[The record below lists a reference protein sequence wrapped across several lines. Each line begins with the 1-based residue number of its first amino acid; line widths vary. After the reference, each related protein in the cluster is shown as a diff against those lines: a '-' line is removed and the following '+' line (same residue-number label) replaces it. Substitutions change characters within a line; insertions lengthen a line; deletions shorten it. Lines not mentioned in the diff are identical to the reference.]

1 MKKIN
6 IFLVLIFMI
15 VSFGYGREI
24 KLYHT
29 VKKGETLI
37 AIAKEYDT
45 SVSEIKRLNNL
56 RSNLIREGQKI
67 VVKRIVRKE
76 QKYSSNSKK
85 YSKNN
90 STSAVWGY
98 KTIYYRV
105 RKGDSL
111 WKISRKYGVSIS
123 SIKKLNRLRSSRIK
137 PGMRL
142 KIKVPRK
149 VPKVDKIKPI
159 IGTERKIFYQVKK
172 GDTLE
177 NVAKKFGI
185 TPEEIKKYNL
195 LGEEDFKVGQI
206 IIIPEKEKLS
216 DSEEKETQIENGKF
230 SRAEIVNNAFSY
242 LNMPY
247 KLGGSGKKY
256 IDCSTLTRLVYKKAG
271 IELPKTS
278 YYQFKEGKKVSLSEA
293 LPGDLVF
300 FRRSKYVGHVGIYI
314 GDNLFIHASDKKGRV
329 TIGSL
334 DNPYFKRH
342 FVCIKR
348 YIPSFDN
355 VIARRVKN
363 DVKE

>member
-1 MKKIN
+1 MRKIN
-6 IFLVLIFMI
+6 IFLVLIFI
-15 VSFGYGREI
+15 LASFGYGEVI

-37 AIAKEYDT
+37 AIAKEYGT

-56 RSNLIREGQKI
+56 RSNLIKAGEKL
-67 VVKRIVRKE
+67 VVKKIVRK
-76 QKYSSNSKK
+76 KRKDSSNSKK

-98 KTIYYRV
+98 ETIYYRV

-111 WKISRKYGVSIS
+111 WKISKKYGVSIS
-123 SIKKLNRLRSSRIK
+123 SIKKLNGLKSSRIK

-159 IGTERKIFYQVKK
+159 IGTGQKIFYKVKK

-177 NVAKKFGI
+177 KVAEKFGI

-206 IIIPEKEKLS
+206 IIIPEKKKLS
-216 DSEEKETQIENGKF
+216 DSEGKETQIENGKF
-230 SRAEIVNNAFSY
+230 SRAEIINNAFSY

-247 KLGGSGKKY
+247 KLGGNGKKY
-256 IDCSTLTRLVYKKAG
+256 IDCSTLTRLVYDKIG

-300 FRRSKYVGHVGIYI
+300 FKRGRYVGHVGIYI
-314 GDNLFIHASDKKGRV
+314 GNNLFIHASNKNGRV
-329 TIGSL
+329 TISSL
-334 DNPYFKRH
+334 DSPYFKKH
-342 FVCIKR
+342 FVCVKR
-348 YIPSFDN
+348 YIPCFDN
-355 VIARRVKN
+355 VIARRIKN

>member
-6 IFLVLIFMI
+6 IFLVLIFI
-15 VSFGYGREI
+15 LASFGYGGVIRV
-24 KLYHT
+24 YHT

-37 AIAKEYDT
+37 AIAKEYGT

-56 RSNLIREGQKI
+56 RSNLIREGQKL
-67 VVKRIVRKE
+67 VVKKIVRKKK
-76 QKYSSNSKK
+76 KYSSNSKK

-90 STSAVWGY
+90 STSIWGY
-98 KTIYYRV
+98 ETIYYRV

-111 WKISRKYGVSIS
+111 WKISKKYGVSIS

-137 PGMRL
+137 IGMRL

-149 VPKVDKIKPI
+149 IPKVDKIKPI
-159 IGTERKIFYQVKK
+159 IGTEQKIFYQVKK

-206 IIIPEKEKLS
+206 IIIPEKKKLS
-216 DSEEKETQIENGKF
+216 DSEEKETQIENWKF
-230 SRAEIVNNAFSY
+230 SRAEIVSNAFSY

-256 IDCSTLTRLVYKKAG
+256 IDCSTLTRLVYKKIG

-278 YYQFKEGKKVSLSEA
+278 YYQFKEGEKVSLREA

-314 GDNLFIHASDKKGRV
+314 GDNLFIHASNKMGKV

-334 DNPYFKRH
+334 DSPYFKRH
-342 FVCIKR
+342 FVCVKR
-348 YIPSFDN
+348 YIPCFDN

>member
-6 IFLVLIFMI
+6 IFLVLIFI
-15 VSFGYGREI
+15 LASFGYGEVI
-24 KLYHT
+24 KVYHI

-37 AIAKEYDT
+37 AIAKEYGT

-56 RSNLIREGQKI
+56 RSNLIIAGEKL
-67 VVKRIVRKE
+67 VVKRIVRKKK
-76 QKYSSNSKK
+76 KYKK

-90 STSAVWGY
+90 NTSAVWGY
-98 KTIYYRV
+98 ETIYHRV

-111 WKISRKYGVSIS
+111 WKISKKYGISIS

-159 IGTERKIFYQVKK
+159 IGTEKKIFYQVKK

-206 IIIPEKEKLS
+206 IIIPEKKKLS
-216 DSEEKETQIENGKF
+216 DSEEKETQMENGKF
-230 SRAEIVNNAFSY
+230 SRAEIINSAFSY

-247 KLGGSGKKY
+247 KLGGNGKRY
-256 IDCSTLTRLVYKKAG
+256 IDCSTLTRLVYKKVG

-300 FRRSKYVGHVGIYI
+300 FKRGRYVGHVGIYI
-314 GDNLFIHASDKKGRV
+314 GNNLFIHASNKNGKV
-329 TIGSL
+329 TINSL
-334 DNPYFKRH
+334 DSPYFKNH
-342 FVCIKR
+342 FICVKR
-348 YIPSFDN
+348 YIPCFDN
-355 VIARRVKN
+355 VIARRIKN

>member
-1 MKKIN
+1 MRKIN
-6 IFLVLIFMI
+6 IFLVLIFI
-15 VSFGYGREI
+15 VVSFGYGEVI
-24 KLYHT
+24 KVYHI

-37 AIAKEYDT
+37 AIAKEYGT
-45 SVSEIKRLNNL
+45 SVSKIKRLNNL
-56 RSNLIREGQKI
+56 RSNLIREGQKL
-67 VVKRIVRKE
+67 IVRKIVRKKK
-76 QKYSSNSKK
+76 KYSSNLKK

-90 STSAVWGY
+90 RTSIWGY
-98 KTIYYRV
+98 ETIYYRV

-111 WKISRKYGVSIS
+111 WKISRKYGVSVS

-149 VPKVDKIKPI
+149 VPRVDEIKPI
-159 IGTERKIFYQVKK
+159 IGTEKKIFYQVKK

-177 NVAKKFGI
+177 DVAKKFGI

-206 IIIPEKEKLS
+206 IIIPEKKKLS
-216 DSEEKETQIENGKF
+216 DNEEKETQIENGKF

-247 KLGGSGKKY
+247 KLGGNGKRC
-256 IDCSTLTRLVYKKAG
+256 IDCSTLTRLVYKKVG
-271 IELPKTS
+271 IELPRTS

-293 LPGDLVF
+293 LPGDLIF
-300 FRRSKYVGHVGIYI
+300 FRRGKYVGHVGIYI

-342 FVCIKR
+342 FVCVRR
-348 YIPSFDN
+348 YIPCFDN
-355 VIARRVKN
+355 VIARRIKN

>member
-6 IFLVLIFMI
+6 IFLVLIFI
-15 VSFGYGREI
+15 LASFGHGGVV
-24 KLYHT
+24 KVYHT

-37 AIAKEYDT
+37 AIAKEYGT
-45 SVSEIKRLNNL
+45 NVSEIKRLNNL
-56 RSNLIREGQKI
+56 RSSLIKEGQKL
-67 VVKRIVRKE
+67 VVKKIVRKD

-98 KTIYYRV
+98 DTIYYRV

-111 WKISRKYGVSIS
+111 WKISKKYGVSIS
-123 SIKKLNRLRSSRIK
+123 SIKKLNRLRSNSLKI
-137 PGMRL
+137 GMRL

-149 VPKVDKIKPI
+149 VPKVDNIKPI
-159 IGTERKIFYQVKK
+159 IGTEQKIFYQVKK
-172 GDTLE
+172 GDTLDSI
-177 NVAKKFGI
+177 AKKFGI

-206 IIIPEKEKLS
+206 VIIPEKKELS
-216 DSEEKETQIENGKF
+216 DDEEKDTQIENGKF
-230 SRAEIVNNAFSY
+230 SRSEIINSAFSY

-247 KLGGSGKKY
+247 KLGGNGKKY
-256 IDCSTLTRLVYKKAG
+256 IDCSTLTRLVYKKIG

-278 YYQFKEGKKVSLSEA
+278 YYQFKEGEKVSLSEA

-300 FRRSKYVGHVGIYI
+300 FRRGRYVGHVGIYI
-314 GDNLFIHASDKKGRV
+314 GNNLFVHASNKMGKV

-334 DNPYFKRH
+334 DNSYFKRH
-342 FVCIKR
+342 FVCVKR
-348 YIPSFDN
+348 YIPCFDN
-355 VIARRVKN
+355 VIARKIKN